1 MLEVLAPSLVL
12 VLLRSPFGRS
22 IASFPEPLRSLE
34 LLDGGAMARRKQPS
48 TRRRMRQQSSRMKK
62 KKTTKNTKNTP
73 QLTEVGDAATLFR
86 FCSPGL
92 CGPWNYLTEELLRRK
107 KSLKKQKKKR
117 KKMP

>member
-1 MLEVLAPSLVL
+1 MLNVLAPSLVL

-22 IASFPEPLRSLE
+22 IASFSKPLRSLE

-62 KKTTKNTKNTP
+62 KKKKTKNTP
-73 QLTEVGDAATLFR
+73 QLTQVAEAAPLLR

-107 KSLKKQKKKR
+107 KSLKKKTKKR
-117 KKMP
+117 K

>member
-1 MLEVLAPSLVL
+1 MLNVLAPSLVL

-34 LLDGGAMARRKQPS
+34 LLDRGAMARRKQPS

-62 KKTTKNTKNTP
+62 KKTTKKTKNTP

-92 CGPWNYLTEELLRRK
+92 CGPWNYLAEELLRRK
-107 KSLKKQKKKR
+107 KSCKKTEKKKR
-117 KKMP
+117 K